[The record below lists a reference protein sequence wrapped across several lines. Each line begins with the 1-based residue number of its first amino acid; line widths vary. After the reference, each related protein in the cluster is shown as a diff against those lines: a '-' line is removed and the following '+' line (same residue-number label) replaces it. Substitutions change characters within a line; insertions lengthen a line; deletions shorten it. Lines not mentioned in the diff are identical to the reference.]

1 MIDDELTLQTAEG
14 RAARA
19 LVDEL
24 QGRGIEVVQAVSCED
39 GRSVVVSDSAIH
51 AILLDWTLGERDDHT
66 QSRELLHAVRARN
79 DKIPIF
85 LLAERGE
92 APSIPIDVMQMVDEF
107 VWTLEDTAAFV
118 GGRVAAAT
126 RRYLEVL
133 LPPLAAALMKFG
145 QRLIRGEIEHVAL
158 DDLADR
164 VLATSVV
171 PYPPGIPMLM
181 PGELTGAADGPYL
194 SYLRALSAWDRR
206 FPGFGHDTHG
216 VAQRGGAYY
225 VQCLTRVSDQPQRR
239 ARAVKAA
246 DLVAAK

>member
-1 MIDDELTLQTAEG
+1 MIQRRTRRLSLRALMIDDELTLQTAEG

-85 LLAERGE
+85 PR
-92 APSIPIDVMQMVDEF
+92 
-107 VWTLEDTAAFV
+107 
-118 GGRVAAAT
+118 
-126 RRYLEVL
+126 
-133 LPPLAAALMKFG
+133 
-145 QRLIRGEIEHVAL
+145 
-158 DDLADR
+158 
-164 VLATSVV
+164 
-171 PYPPGIPMLM
+171 
-181 PGELTGAADGPYL
+181 
-194 SYLRALSAWDRR
+194 
-206 FPGFGHDTHG
+206 
-216 VAQRGGAYY
+216 
-225 VQCLTRVSDQPQRR
+225 RR